1 MDALIGRPMYSNAMG
16 TAISTS
22 PRDSIGGGTLSG
34 GVFTAPTNAGNTG
47 VNTTPPNGNVY
58 SGSRDNATIVNPIGE
73 DVVPPTPQAA
83 PAPPILPNLVD
94 EEPRPPRP
102 TTPPAPIIPIIVTP
116 TPIIT
121 GGGYGGGGG
130 GGGGMSEPSK
140 VVAQKPNFIKKN
152 ILPILLVGS
161 AIYVIIKK
169 PI

>member
-1 MDALIGRPMYSNAMG
+1 MDALISRPMYSNAMG
-16 TAISTS
+16 TNSGTS
-22 PRDSIGGGTLSG
+22 PVDVIGGGTLSG
-34 GVFTAPTNAGNTG
+34 GVFTAPTNEGNTG
-47 VNTTPPNGNVY
+47 VNTTPPTRNVY

-94 EEPRPPRP
+94 EEPRPPKP
-102 TTPPAPIIPIIVTP
+102 TPPTPPNPP
-116 TPIIT
+116 TPPT
-121 GGGYGGGGG
+121 GGGYGG

-140 VVAQKPNFIKKN
+140 AVAPKPNFIKKN

>member
-1 MDALIGRPMYSNAMG
+1 MDALISRPIYSNAMG

-34 GVFTAPTNAGNTG
+34 GVFTAPTNEGNTG
-47 VNTTPPNGNVY
+47 VNTTRPTRNVY
-58 SGSRDNATIVNPIGE
+58 SGARDNATITNPISE
-73 DVVPPTPQAA
+73 TVAPPTPQAA
-83 PAPPILPNLVD
+83 PTPQILPTLVD

-130 GGGGMSEPSK
+130 GAISEPLK
-140 VVAQKPNFIKKN
+140 AVAPKPNFIKKN
-152 ILPILLVGS
+152 ILPILLAGT